1 MKTFIEFKQEL
12 NEGNIYADIVPRSV
26 KQVKSKAWAKKY
38 VNKFHDLLTTAGD
51 THGLSIEMT
60 PKQIVAGDPSVMTRK
75 GVENFKRKL
84 NGVLSIDMD
93 LGVNIAG
100 QIVDKLN
107 DKDLLKIVN
116 NLGRKF
122 DGIK

>member
-1 MKTFIEFKQEL
+1 
-12 NEGNIYADIVPRSV
+12 
-26 KQVKSKAWAKKY
+26 